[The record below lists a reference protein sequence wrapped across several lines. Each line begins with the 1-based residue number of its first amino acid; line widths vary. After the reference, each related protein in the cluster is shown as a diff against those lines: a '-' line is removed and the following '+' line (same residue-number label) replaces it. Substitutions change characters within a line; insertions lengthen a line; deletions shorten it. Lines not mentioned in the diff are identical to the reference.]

1 MRSLSPTLLDAQ
13 ISPRRQPYLG
23 VTVDRRLPHVF
34 HPVFT
39 RLLNTDETPARHD
52 LHLTSSGTLIRAR
65 VMASGSKLYV
75 QRVSNAGRSS
85 DFSQWT
91 YMNNA
96 YPSAGVALCGYGSYV
111 LMVYVH
117 YSNRR
122 ELRYRES
129 TDDGLTWSSDSRLV
143 YPSVSG
149 VSHLA
154 AAMSPAGKVALFYSS
169 TSNNL
174 YVMQRTNDSW
184 NTPASWPQSS
194 YVTQITGIACAYGTD
209 WNVVVSGATSTGSS
223 RVWTMVYGD
232 GTENARGYWSSITSI
247 TRADSGS
254 NVSFSHPYLAKA
266 DTFRLVFKESY
277 AGSDAYGRAF
287 WTFTPQSS
295 SFLTARWREP
305 VPFDADPYAGV
316 AITGNAGSLWLS
328 TSTQV
333 WLATG
338 PAHRTVSGDVLEA
351 NLFESANGGKAT
363 LLLRNDHSRY
373 SGAGFEGTSPLVPG
387 ARVRF
392 NPGYVTSRGVEHSPG
407 PAYWIRALEHRSGG
421 GKAQL
426 ALYLEDGWTLLERWR
441 ARYQHNWIKGY
452 TFVKDIVEFIL
463 ARAGLDL
470 AVLSSSDVFRQQ
482 RPAFT
487 IHPNATAAAVLQR
500 LMSTVPDVLFFRSGS
515 PAVKHLN
522 SADAASYY
530 YGADHPIIRGRYL
543 FEAQRYNRIQT
554 YGLNTVREAIDW
566 NAVAMVGDRLL
577 QVYDINQETS
587 DSAMSRSDNLLVKE
601 RASTPAGFLEA
612 PVNCGMELFDVIN
625 VTDPAAGLNGAR
637 RRVTGLNLNYRR
649 GPDRPPVY
657 SQTLTLAGV

>member
-65 VMASGSKLYV
+65 VARSGSRLYV
-75 QRVSNAGRSS
+75 QRVSNAGRHS

-91 YMNNA
+91 YLNRA

-117 YSNRR
+117 YSNGR

-129 TDDGLTWSSDSRLV
+129 TDDGATWSSDSRLV
-143 YPSVSG
+143 YPSVGG

-154 AAMSPAGKVALFYSS
+154 AAMSPTGKVGLFYAGSN
-169 TSNNL
+169 NNL
-174 YVMQRTNDSW
+174 YVMQRTGDRW

-194 YVTQITGIACAYGTD
+194 YVRQITGIACAYGTD
-209 WNVVVSGATSTGSS
+209 WNVVVCGATSTGSS

-338 PAHRTVSGDVLEA
+338 PCPPNSER
-351 NLFESANGGKAT
+351 
-363 LLLRNDHSRY
+363 R
-373 SGAGFEGTSPLVPG
+373 
-387 ARVRF
+387 
-392 NPGYVTSRGVEHSPG
+392 
-407 PAYWIRALEHRSGG
+407 RSGG
-421 GKAQL
+421 Q
-426 ALYLEDGWTLLERWR
+426 
-441 ARYQHNWIKGY
+441 
-452 TFVKDIVEFIL
+452 
-463 ARAGLDL
+463 
-470 AVLSSSDVFRQQ
+470 
-482 RPAFT
+482 
-487 IHPNATAAAVLQR
+487 
-500 LMSTVPDVLFFRSGS
+500 SG
-515 PAVKHLN
+515 
-522 SADAASYY
+522 
-530 YGADHPIIRGRYL
+530 
-543 FEAQRYNRIQT
+543 
-554 YGLNTVREAIDW
+554 
-566 NAVAMVGDRLL
+566 
-577 QVYDINQETS
+577 
-587 DSAMSRSDNLLVKE
+587 
-601 RASTPAGFLEA
+601 
-612 PVNCGMELFDVIN
+612 
-625 VTDPAAGLNGAR
+625 
-637 RRVTGLNLNYRR
+637 
-649 GPDRPPVY
+649 
-657 SQTLTLAGV
+657 

>member
-1 MRSLSPTLLDAQ
+1 MRSLSPTLLEAQ
-13 ISPRRQPYLG
+13 LSPRRQPYLG
-23 VTVDRRLPHVF
+23 VTVDRHLPHVF

-39 RLLNTDETPARHD
+39 RLSNTDEAPARHD
-52 LHLTSSGTLIRAR
+52 LHLTSNGTFIRAR
-65 VMASGSKLYV
+65 VTSSGSRLYV
-75 QRVSNAGRSS
+75 QRVTGASRSS
-85 DFSQWT
+85 DLSQWT
-91 YMNNA
+91 YMNRA

-129 TDDGLTWSSDSRLV
+129 TNNGETWTSDSRLV

-149 VSHLA
+149 VTHLA
-154 AAMSPAGKVALFYSS
+154 AAMSPAGKVGLFYAS

-174 YVMQRTNDSW
+174 YAMRRTDDNW
-184 NTPASWPQSS
+184 NTPAAWPQSS
-194 YVTQITGIACAYGTD
+194 YVRQISGIGCAYGTD

-254 NVSFSHPYLAKA
+254 QVSFSHPYLAKA
-266 DTFRLVFKESY
+266 DTFRLLFKESY

-305 VPFDADPYAGV
+305 APFDADPHAGV
-316 AITGNAGSLWLS
+316 AVAGSSEALWLS

-338 PAHRTVSGDVLEA
+338 PSLRTVSGDVLEA
-351 NLFESANGGKAT
+351 NLVESVNGGRTT
-363 LLLRNDHSRY
+363 LLLRNDHGRY
-373 SGAGFEGTSPLVPG
+373 NGAGVEGASPFVPG

-392 NPGYVTSRGVEHSPG
+392 NPGYVTSKGVEHSPG
-407 PAYWIRALEHRSGG
+407 PAYWIRALERRSGG

-426 ALYLEDGWTLLERWR
+426 VLHLEDGRSLLERWR

-470 AVLSSSDVFRQQ
+470 QVLSSSDVFRQQ

-487 IHPNATAAAVLQR
+487 IHPNATAADALNR
-500 LMSTVPDVLFFRSGS
+500 LMSTVPDVLFFRRGS
-515 PAVKHLN
+515 PAVKQLN
-522 SADAASYY
+522 SDDAASYF
-530 YGADHPIIRGRYL
+530 YGNDHPINRGRYL
-543 FEAQRYNRIQT
+543 FQAPRYNRIQT
-554 YGLNTVREAIDW
+554 YGLNTLQESLDW
-566 NAVAMVGDRLL
+566 DAVAMVADRLL

-587 DSAMSRSDNLLVKE
+587 DSAKSRSDSLLAKE
-601 RASTPAGFLEA
+601 RASTPAGLLEA
-612 PVNCGMELFDVIN
+612 PVNCGLELFDVVS
-625 VTDPAAGLNGAR
+625 VTDPAAGLNNAR
-637 RRVTGLNLNYRR
+637 RRVTGLELAYRR
-649 GPDRPPVY
+649 GPGGPPVY
-657 SQTLTLAGV
+657 SQTLTLSGV

>member
-1 MRSLSPTLLDAQ
+1 MRSLSPTLLEAQ
-13 ISPRRQPYLG
+13 MSPRRQPYLG

-39 RLLNTDETPARHD
+39 RLLDTDETPARHD
-52 LHLTSSGTLIRAR
+52 LHLTSGGALIRAR
-65 VMASGSKLYV
+65 VASSGSRLYV
-75 QRVSNAGRSS
+75 QRVSNAGRHS

-91 YMNNA
+91 YLNRA

-117 YSNRR
+117 YSNGQ

-129 TDDGLTWSSDSRLV
+129 TDDGVNWSDDRQLV

-154 AAMSPAGKVALFYSS
+154 AAMSPAGKVGLFYAS

-174 YVMQRTNDSW
+174 YAMRRTGDGW

-194 YVTQITGIACAYGTD
+194 YVTQIIGIACAYGTD
-209 WNVVVSGATSTGSS
+209 WNVVVCGATSTGSS
-223 RVWTMVYGD
+223 RVWTAVYGD

-254 NVSFSHPYLAKA
+254 QVSFSHPFLAKA
-266 DTFRLVFKESY
+266 DTFRLLFKESY

-316 AITGNAGSLWLS
+316 AITGNSGSLWLS

-333 WLATG
+333 WLATS
-338 PAHRTVSGDVLEA
+338 PSHRTVSSDVLEA
-351 NLFESANGGKAT
+351 NLFERANGGKAT
-363 LLLRNDHSRY
+363 LVLRNDHGRY
-373 SGAGFEGTSPLVPG
+373 NGVGFEGASPLVPG

-392 NPGYVTSRGVEHSPG
+392 NLGYVTSRGVEHSPG
-407 PAYWIRALEHRSGG
+407 PAYWIRALERRSGG

-426 ALYLEDGWTLLERWR
+426 ALYLEDGWALLHWWR

-463 ARAGLDL
+463 ARAGLNL
-470 AVLSSSDVFRQQ
+470 EVLTSSDVFRQQ

-487 IHPNATAAAVLQR
+487 IHPNSAAAAALKR

-515 PAVKHLN
+515 PAVKHL
-522 SADAASYY
+522 SSTDATSYT
-530 YGADHPIIRGRYL
+530 YGADHPIIRGQYL
-543 FEAQRYNRIQT
+543 FQAQRYNWIQT

-566 NAVAMVGDRLL
+566 NAVAMVTDRLL
-577 QVYDINQETS
+577 QLYDINQETS
-587 DSAMSRSDNLLVKE
+587 DSAMSRCNSLLAKE
-601 RASTPAGFLEA
+601 RTSTPAGFLEA
-612 PVNCGMELFDVIN
+612 PVNCGLELFDVVSI
-625 VTDPAAGLNGAR
+625 TDPAAGLNGAR

-649 GPDRPPVY
+649 GPGGPPVY
-657 SQTLTLAGV
+657 SQTLTLTGV

>member
-1 MRSLSPTLLDAQ
+1 MRSLSPTLLEAQ
-13 ISPRRQPYLG
+13 MNPRRQPYLG

-65 VMASGSKLYV
+65 VARSGSRLYV
-75 QRVSNAGRSS
+75 QRVSNAGRHS

-91 YMNNA
+91 YLNRA

-117 YSNRR
+117 YSNGR

-129 TDDGLTWSSDSRLV
+129 TDAGATWSSDSRLV
-143 YPSVSG
+143 YPSVGG

-154 AAMSPAGKVALFYSS
+154 AAMSPAGKVGLFYAGSN
-169 TSNNL
+169 NNL
-174 YVMQRTNDSW
+174 YVMQRTGDRW

-194 YVTQITGIACAYGTD
+194 YVRQITGIACAYGTD
-209 WNVVVSGATSTGSS
+209 WNVVVCGATSTGSS

-277 AGSDAYGRAF
+277 SGSDAYGRAF

-316 AITGNAGSLWLS
+316 AIAGNSGSLWLS
-328 TSTQV
+328 TSSQV

-338 PAHRTVSGDVLEA
+338 PSRRTVSSDVLEA
-351 NLFESANGGKAT
+351 NLVESASGGKAT
-363 LLLRNDHSRY
+363 LVLRNDHGRY
-373 SGAGFEGTSPLVPG
+373 KGVGFEGTSPLVPG

-392 NPGYVTSRGVEHSPG
+392 NPGYITSRGVEQSPG

-463 ARAGLDL
+463 ARAGLNL
-470 AVLSSSDVFRQQ
+470 EVLSSSDVFRQQ

-487 IHPNATAAAVLQR
+487 IHPNATAAAVLKR

-515 PAVKHLN
+515 PAVKQLN
-522 SADAASYY
+522 SADAASYF

-543 FEAQRYNRIQT
+543 FEAQQYNRIQT

-587 DSAMSRSDNLLVKE
+587 DSAMSRSDNLLAKE

-612 PVNCGMELFDVIN
+612 PVNCGLELFDMVN
-625 VTDPAAGLNGAR
+625 VTDPSAGLNGAR

-649 GPDRPPVY
+649 GPDGPPVY

>member
-1 MRSLSPTLLDAQ
+1 
-13 ISPRRQPYLG
+13 
-23 VTVDRRLPHVF
+23 
-34 HPVFT
+34 
-39 RLLNTDETPARHD
+39 
-52 LHLTSSGTLIRAR
+52 
-65 VMASGSKLYV
+65 
-75 QRVSNAGRSS
+75 
-85 DFSQWT
+85 
-91 YMNNA
+91 MNQA
-96 YPSAGVALCGYGSYV
+96 YPSAGVALCGYGSNV

-117 YSNRR
+117 HGNGR

-129 TDDGLTWSSDSRLV
+129 TDDGVNWSSDSRLV
-143 YPSVSG
+143 YPSVNG
-149 VSHLA
+149 ISHLA
-154 AAMSPAGKVALFYSS
+154 AAMSPAGKVGLFYAS

-174 YVMQRTNDSW
+174 YAMRRTDDSW

-194 YVTQITGIACAYGTD
+194 YVTHISGIACAYGTD
-209 WNVVVSGATSTGSS
+209 WNVVVCGATSTGSS
-223 RVWTMVYGD
+223 RVWTAVYGD
-232 GTENARGYWSSITSI
+232 GTENASGYWSSITSI

-254 NVSFSHPYLAKA
+254 QVSFSHPFLAKA
-266 DTFRLVFKESY
+266 DTFRLLFKESY

-316 AITGNAGSLWLS
+316 AVAGNSGSLWLS

-333 WLATG
+333 WLATS
-338 PAHRTVSGDVLEA
+338 PSHRTVSSDVLEA

-363 LLLRNDHSRY
+363 LVLRNDHGRY
-373 SGAGFEGTSPLVPG
+373 NGVGFEGASPLVPG

-392 NPGYVTSRGVEHSPG
+392 NLGYVTPNGVEHSPG

-463 ARAGLDL
+463 ARAGLNL
-470 AVLSSSDVFRQQ
+470 EVLSSSDVFRQQ

-487 IHPNATAAAVLQR
+487 IHPNSTAAAALKR

-515 PAVKHLN
+515 PAVKHL
-522 SADAASYY
+522 SSTDATSYT
-530 YGADHPIIRGRYL
+530 YGADHPIIRGQYL

-566 NAVAMVGDRLL
+566 NAVAMVTDRLL

-587 DSAMSRSDNLLVKE
+587 DSAMSRSNSLLAKE
-601 RASTPAGFLEA
+601 RVSTPAGLLEA
-612 PVNCGMELFDVIN
+612 PVNCGLELFDVVSI
-625 VTDPAAGLNGAR
+625 TDPAAGLNDAR

-649 GPDRPPVY
+649 GPGGPPVY
-657 SQTLTLAGV
+657 SQTLTLTGV

>member
-1 MRSLSPTLLDAQ
+1 MRPLSPTLLEAQ
-13 ISPRRQPYLG
+13 LSPRRQPYLG
-23 VTVDRRLPHVF
+23 VTVERRLPHVF

-39 RLLNTDETPARHD
+39 RLSSTDETPARHD
-52 LHLTSSGTLIRAR
+52 LHLTSNGTLIRAR
-65 VMASGSKLYV
+65 VARSGSRLYV
-75 QRVSNAGRSS
+75 QRVSRAGRSS

-91 YMNNA
+91 YLNRA
-96 YPSAGVALCGYGSYV
+96 YPSAGVALCGNGSYV
-111 LMVYVH
+111 LLVYVH

-129 TDDGLTWSSDSRLV
+129 ADNGETWSSDSRLV

-154 AAMSPAGKVALFYSS
+154 AAMSPAGKVGLFYAS

-174 YVMQRTNDSW
+174 YVMQRTGDSW

-194 YVTQITGIACAYGTD
+194 YVRQITGLACAYGTD
-209 WNVVVSGATSTGSS
+209 WGVVVCGVTSTGSS
-223 RVWTMVYGD
+223 RVWTTVYGD
-232 GTENARGYWSSITSI
+232 GTESARGHWTSITTM

-254 NVSFSHPYLAKA
+254 NVSFSHPCLAKA
-266 DTFRLVFKESY
+266 DTFRLLFKETY

-316 AITGNAGSLWLS
+316 AVAGSSSSLWLA
-328 TSTQV
+328 TSNQV

-338 PAHRTVSGDVLEA
+338 PARRTLTGDVLEA
-351 NLFESANGGKAT
+351 NLSESATGGRAT
-363 LLLRNDHSRY
+363 LLLRNDHGRY
-373 SGAGFEGTSPLVPG
+373 NGAGVEGASPLLPG

-392 NPGYVTSRGVEHSPG
+392 NPGYVTSNGVENSSG
-407 PAYWIRALEHRSGG
+407 PAYWIRALERRSGG
-421 GKAQL
+421 GTAQL
-426 ALYLEDGWTLLERWR
+426 ALYLEDGWALLERWR

-470 AVLSSSDVFRQQ
+470 QVLSSSDVFRRQ

-487 IHPNATAAAVLQR
+487 IHPNTTAADAVKR
-500 LMSTVPDVLFFRSGS
+500 LMSTAPDVLFFRGGS
-515 PAVKHLN
+515 PAVKQLN
-522 SADAASYY
+522 STDAAAYSY
-530 YGADHPIIRGRYL
+530 GVDHLVNRGRYL
-543 FEAQRYNRIQT
+543 YQAPRYNRIQT
-554 YGLNTVREAIDW
+554 YGLNTLQEAIDW
-566 NAVAMVGDRLL
+566 DAVAMVTDRLL

-587 DSAMSRSDNLLVKE
+587 ATAKTRSDSLLAKE
-601 RASTPAGFLEA
+601 RASTPSGLLEA
-612 PVNCGMELFDVIN
+612 PVNCGLELFDVVS
-625 VTDPAAGLNGAR
+625 VTDPKAGLTNAR
-637 RRVTGLNLNYRR
+637 RRVTGLDLKYRR
-649 GPDRPPVY
+649 GPGGPPVY
-657 SQTLTLAGV
+657 SQTLTLSGV